1 MTLLE
6 LPDYLTPEI
15 DSSGFSF
22 YANDFLLRVAHPWS
36 QLELWHQA
44 QDVEIKLEVFFDL
57 QTILIECGLAPG
69 SKILAGL
76 SATSTRTKT
85 KIVSPLQEVT
95 QGENVLK
102 MSVSGYEV
110 GGALKI
116 EVFLTV
122 SESIPSSGFALEAPK
137 PWAMLWSQFIV
148 CHLEGSQSRAEVHP
162 VDLQKTPFAKAM
174 WVIRPSFPETCN
186 SWITA
191 ELNNTLSI
199 EYNMHESEF
208 VHSPKGTQLLT
219 TDYLDVILETA
230 ITTDGVLEL
239 ILDSTISTEARGTL
253 MRTASNLV
261 AALFQTQ
268 DADIIR
274 SLWARRSNEF
284 RSTLQHMAS
293 AR

>member
-15 DSSGFSF
+15 DSSAFSF
-22 YANDFLLRVAHPWS
+22 YVNDFLLRGSHPWS

-44 QDVEIKLEVFFDL
+44 MDIEIKFEGFLDL
-57 QTILIECGLAPG
+57 QAILIECGLAPE

-76 SATSTRTKT
+76 SATSSRTKT
-85 KIVSPLQEVT
+85 KIVSALQEVI

-102 MSVSGYEV
+102 MNVSGYEV
-110 GGALKI
+110 GGDLRI
-116 EVFLTV
+116 EAFLTV
-122 SESIPSSGFALEAPK
+122 SESIPSSGFGLEAPK
-137 PWAMLWSQFIV
+137 PWAILWSQSVV

-162 VDLQKTPFAKAM
+162 VDLQKTSFAKAI

-208 VHSPKGTQLLT
+208 VHSAKGTQLLT
-219 TDYLDVILETA
+219 TDYLYVILENA

-239 ILDSTISTEARGTL
+239 ILDSTVAIEAKGTL

-261 AALFQTQ
+261 GALFQTQ
-268 DADIIR
+268 DAEIIR
-274 SLWARRSNEF
+274 SLWARRSNEV
-284 RSTLQHMAS
+284 RSTIQHMAS

>member
-15 DSSGFSF
+15 DSSVFSF
-22 YANDFLLRVAHPWS
+22 YANDFLLRASQPWS

-44 QDVEIKLEVFFDL
+44 QDIEIKLEGLFDL
-57 QTILIECGLAPG
+57 QAILAECGLAPE

-76 SATSTRTKT
+76 SATSSRTKT
-85 KIVSPLQEVT
+85 KIVSALQEVT

-102 MSVSGYEV
+102 MKVSGYEV
-110 GGALKI
+110 GGDLKI
-116 EVFLTV
+116 EAFLTV
-122 SESIPSSGFALEAPK
+122 SESIPRSGFGLEAPK
-137 PWAMLWSQFIV
+137 PWAMLWSQFTV

-162 VDLQKTPFAKAM
+162 VDLQKTSFAKAL

-199 EYNMHESEF
+199 DYNMHESEF

-219 TDYLDVILETA
+219 TDYLFVILETA

-239 ILDSTISTEARGTL
+239 VLDSTIAIEARGTL
-253 MRTASNLV
+253 MRTTSNLV

-268 DADIIR
+268 DAEVIR
-274 SLWARRSNEF
+274 SLWARRSNEI
-284 RSTLQHMAS
+284 RATLQHMAS